1 MRRALLA
8 VLAGGTL
15 LTGAAC
21 DGGAKS
27 TTDAGPASSITPS
40 RVPDQTLPPL
50 PDYAANTKQVCTKL
64 QTVYSGEL
72 KAFGAAMGKMV
83 SYKEAKQATEAQT
96 AENAAAGQLKAAGTK
111 IRQETAAAADPDL
124 QAAGAASATKFER
137 SAKDRVYFDR
147 VKTLK
152 DLDGTL
158 QTQMTA
164 WLTPVAGYC
173 ESPS

>member
-21 DGGAKS
+21 DGVTKN
-27 TTDAGPASSITPS
+27 TAGQDPVSSITPS
-40 RVPDQTLPPL
+40 RVPDETLPPL
-50 PDYAANTKQVCTKL
+50 PDYSANTKQVCTKL

-72 KAFGAAMGKMV
+72 KAFGTAMGQMV
-83 SYKEAKQATEAQT
+83 SYKEAKQAAEAQT

-111 IRQETAAAADPDL
+111 IRQETATAADPDFK
-124 QAAGAASATKFER
+124 AAGATSAAKFER
-137 SAKDRVYFDR
+137 SAQDRKYFDQ

-152 DLDGTL
+152 DLDNTL
-158 QTQMTA
+158 QTQMA
-164 WLTPVAGYC
+164 VWLTPVSGYC

>member
-21 DGGAKS
+21 DSGTKS
-27 TTDAGPASSITPS
+27 TADAAPASSITPS
-40 RVPDQTLPPL
+40 RVPDETLAPL
-50 PDYAANTKQVCTKL
+50 PDYSANTKQVCAKL
-64 QTVYSGEL
+64 QAVYQGEL
-72 KAFGAAMGKMV
+72 RAFGTAMGKMV
-83 SYKEAKQATEAQT
+83 SYKEAKQTTEART

-111 IRQETAAAADPDL
+111 IRQETAAAADPDFK
-124 QAAGAASATKFER
+124 AAGVTSAAKFER
-137 SAKDRVYFDR
+137 SAQDRKYFDR

-152 DLDGTL
+152 DLDGSL
-158 QTQMTA
+158 QTQMSE

-173 ESPS
+173 ESAS